1 MKVVSQTESGRF
13 RNPDL
18 IAAYFWVFFPLQVK
32 LLKKIPNFQAETVN
46 TRLQTLPFISTTYS
60 DQFSPGLSL
69 KSPEEDGLEE
79 VNKALPLFLGL

>member
-1 MKVVSQTESGRF
+1 MKVVSQTESGRI

-18 IAAYFWVFFPLQVK
+18 IAAYFWFFPTSS
-32 LLKKIPNFQAETVN
+32 PNFQAETVN
-46 TRLQTLPFISTTYS
+46 TRLQILPFISTTYS

>member
-1 MKVVSQTESGRF
+1 MKVVSQTESGRI

-18 IAAYFWVFFPLQVK
+18 IAAYFWFFPTSS
-32 LLKKIPNFQAETVN
+32 PNFQAETVN
-46 TRLQTLPFISTTYS
+46 TRLQTLPFISRTYS
-60 DQFSPGLSL
+60 DQFSPGQSL

>member
-1 MKVVSQTESGRF
+1 MKVVSQTESGPF

-32 LLKKIPNFQAETVN
+32 LLKKIPNFHAETVN

-60 DQFSPGLSL
+60 DQFSPGL